1 MFHRANESLRDGR
14 AADLCKRRKLPI
26 RFVCMRLNLS
36 APSDVCGSVT
46 KTSQSKKTTRAS
58 SRALNFEFWRATD
71 ELGQLWG
78 ADYQLMEVDYIQ
90 LVEQRGI
97 DLGLEDLQIFGS
109 SFETRHS
116 ENREEGAC
124 LWRRTSAVP
133 VGATWRGFE
142 LNDECF
148 EAGQHGEAGDHRLG
162 CRPGAPSGIDPKD

>member
-1 MFHRANESLRDGR
+1 MQETKAAN
-14 AADLCKRRKLPI
+14 P
-26 RFVCMRLNLS
+26 VCLHETLNLS

-78 ADYQLMEVDYIQ
+78 VDYQLMEVDYIQ

-116 ENREEGAC
+116 GNREEGAC
-124 LWRRTSAVP
+124 P
-133 VGATWRGFE
+133 
-142 LNDECF
+142 
-148 EAGQHGEAGDHRLG
+148 
-162 CRPGAPSGIDPKD
+162 